1 MSNIEQLIQ
10 IDFKQLF
17 IWLVLILLVAKTI
30 VDAIS
35 GTIGKW
41 LKNKGVETKAMR
53 EKREDHE
60 MVLANVQAIKELAEI
75 HKRDN
80 DISNEHDDKLRD
92 DMTQFMTEV
101 RSDIG
106 ELKSSLQET
115 FNNRANDRQV
125 SLEREQRLNSRID
138 SLVDSSKQRD
148 TSVEAISNGL
158 EKLTKMFV
166 DGQISDM
173 RHRIL
178 NFAASVSSGKKYNME
193 AYQYTLQI
201 YEDYERILK
210 ENKLT
215 NGLVEESVE
224 YIRSSY
230 QEHLKNGDF
239 GNYRLT

>member
-17 IWLVLILLVAKTI
+17 VWLVLILLVAKTI

-35 GTIGKW
+35 GTVGKW

-115 FNNRANDRQV
+115 FNNRKNDRQV
-125 SLEREQRLNSRID
+125 SIEREQRLSTRID
-138 SLVDSSKQRD
+138 TLVDASKQRD
-148 TSVEAISNGL
+148 ISIETISNGL
-158 EKLTKMFV
+158 DKLTKMFV

-178 NFAASVSSGKKYNME
+178 SFAASISSGKKYNME
-193 AYQYTLQI
+193 AYQYVMSI
-201 YEDYERILK
+201 YTDYERIL
-210 ENKLT
+210 EEHGMT
-215 NGLVEESVE
+215 NGLIEESIGF
-224 YIRSSY
+224 IRSSY

-239 GNYRLT
+239 GNYRL

>member
-17 IWLVLILLVAKTI
+17 VWLVLILLVAKTI

-35 GTIGKW
+35 GTVGKW

-115 FNNRANDRQV
+115 FNNRKNDRQV
-125 SLEREQRLNSRID
+125 SIEREQRLSTRID
-138 SLVDSSKQRD
+138 TLVDASKQRD
-148 TSVEAISNGL
+148 ISVNEINNALNKLTSMFIDKEISDYRWEIINFATAISENKPCTKEAFRHCFATYEKYEKILEENGL
-158 EKLTKMFV
+158 ENGEVT
-166 DGQISDM
+166 
-173 RHRIL
+173 
-178 NFAASVSSGKKYNME
+178 VSMEIVSE
-193 AYQYTLQI
+193 AYKRKML
-201 YEDYERILK
+201 E
-210 ENKLT
+210 
-215 NGLVEESVE
+215 G
-224 YIRSSY
+224 
-230 QEHLKNGDF
+230 F
-239 GNYRLT
+239 

>member
-17 IWLVLILLVAKTI
+17 IWLVLILLVAKTL
-30 VDAIS
+30 VDSFS

-41 LKNKGVETKAMR
+41 LKNKDIETKSMR
-53 EKREDHE
+53 EKREYHE
-60 MVLANVQAIKELAEI
+60 MVLSNAQSIKELAEI

-80 DISNEHDDKLRD
+80 DISNEHDDKLRE
-92 DMTQFMTEV
+92 DMTKFMTEV

-106 ELKSSLQET
+106 ELKDSLQET
-115 FNNRANDRQV
+115 FNNRKNDRQV
-125 SLEREQRLNSRID
+125 SIEREQRLSNRID
-138 SLVDSSKQRD
+138 TLVDASKQRD
-148 TSVEAISNGL
+148 VSIETISNGL
-158 EKLTKMFV
+158 EKLTKMFI

-178 NFAASVSSGKKYNME
+178 NFAASISSGKKYNLE
-193 AYQYTLQI
+193 AYEYTLQT
-201 YEDYERILK
+201 YRDYERILK
-210 ENKLT
+210 EHNMT

-224 YIRSSY
+224 YIRSAY

-239 GNYRLT
+239 GNYRL